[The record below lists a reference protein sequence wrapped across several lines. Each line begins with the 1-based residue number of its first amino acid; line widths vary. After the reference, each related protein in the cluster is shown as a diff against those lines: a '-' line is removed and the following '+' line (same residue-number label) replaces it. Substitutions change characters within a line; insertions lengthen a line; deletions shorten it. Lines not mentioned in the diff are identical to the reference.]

1 LLNLRPDLKKIF
13 PGPDAEVFDQIMN
26 LQGEAYR
33 DLAGRRTIR
42 VVLGGHGYF
51 AKLHYGVGWGEIFK
65 NLVRLSLPVVGA
77 RTEWLAIRRFE
88 ELGVSTMSIAG
99 FGERGGNPA
108 ERQSFLITDEL
119 AGTVSLEDYCRFWRE
134 TPPSPRLK
142 RSIIEKV
149 AGMTRQLHENGVN
162 HRDLYICHFLIKE
175 ASANPDASPEEIDL
189 FIIDLHRVQIRSK
202 TPRRWIVKDI
212 AGLHFSS
219 MDVGLTTRDRL
230 RFICHYTN
238 KPLRPAVKELVGFWA
253 RIDRTAVK
261 LYGKF
266 QKYCG

>member
-1 LLNLRPDLKKIF
+1 MLNLRPDLKKIF
-13 PGPDAEVFDQIMN
+13 PGPDPEVFDQIMN
-26 LQGEAYR
+26 LQGKAYR

-65 NLVRLSLPVVGA
+65 NLIRLSLPVVGA
-77 RTEWLAIRRFE
+77 RTEWLAIRRFD

-99 FGERGGNPA
+99 FGERGVNPA

-119 AGTVSLEDYCRFWRE
+119 TETISLEDYCRFWRD

-162 HRDLYICHFLIKE
+162 HRDLYICHFLLKG
-175 ASANPDASPEEIDL
+175 ASANPAASPEEVDL
-189 FIIDLHRVQIRSK
+189 FIIDLHRVQIRPQ
-202 TPRRWIVKDI
+202 TPRRWIVKDV

-219 MDVGLTTRDRL
+219 MDIGLTRRDQF
-230 RFICHYTN
+230 RFMKRYCDQ
-238 KPLRPAVKELVGFWA
+238 PLRELLSQRQSFWKAVERKA
-253 RIDRTAVK
+253 MQ
-261 LYGKF
+261 LYRKP
-266 QKYCG
+266 C

>member
-13 PGPDAEVFDQIMN
+13 SGPDAEVFDQIMN

-42 VVLGGHGYF
+42 VVLDGQGYF

-65 NLVRLSLPVVGA
+65 NLIRLSLPVVGA
-77 RTEWLAIRRFE
+77 RTEWLAIQRFE
-88 ELGVSTMSIAG
+88 ELGVPTMSIAG
-99 FGERGGNPA
+99 FGERGVNPA

-119 AGTVSLEDYCRFWRE
+119 TGTISMEDYCRFWCK

-162 HRDLYICHFLIKE
+162 HRDLYICHFLMKE
-175 ASANPDASPEEIDL
+175 ASAKTGASPEEIDL
-189 FIIDLHRVQIRSK
+189 CIIDLHRVQIRPK
-202 TPRRWIVKDI
+202 TPRRWIVKDV

-219 MDVGLTTRDRL
+219 MDIGLTQRDL
-230 RFICHYTN
+230 FRFMRFYRGR
-238 KPLRPAVKELVGFWA
+238 PLRQQLGEEQGFWK
-253 RIDRTAVK
+253 AVERK
-261 LYGKF
+261 AMQLYRKP
-266 QKYCG
+266 C

>member
-1 LLNLRPDLKKIF
+1 MLNLRPDLKKIF

-42 VVLGGHGYF
+42 VVLDGHGYF
-51 AKLHYGVGWGEIFK
+51 AKLHFGVGWREIFK
-65 NLVRLSLPVVGA
+65 NFIHLRLPVIGA
-77 RTEWLAIRRFE
+77 RTEWLAIQRFE

-99 FGERGGNPA
+99 FGERGVNPA

-119 AGTVSLEDYCRFWRE
+119 AGTISLEDYSRFWRE

-162 HRDLYICHFLIKE
+162 HRDLYICHFLMKE
-175 ASANPDASPEEIDL
+175 ASAKPDASPQEIDL

-202 TPRRWIVKDI
+202 TPRRWRVKDV

-219 MDVGLTTRDRL
+219 MDIGLTRRDQF
-230 RFICHYTN
+230 RFMKLYCGQ
-238 KPLRPAVKELVGFWA
+238 PLRELLSQRQGFWK
-253 RIDRTAVK
+253 AVERK
-261 LYGKF
+261 AMQLY
-266 QKYCG
+266 QKPC